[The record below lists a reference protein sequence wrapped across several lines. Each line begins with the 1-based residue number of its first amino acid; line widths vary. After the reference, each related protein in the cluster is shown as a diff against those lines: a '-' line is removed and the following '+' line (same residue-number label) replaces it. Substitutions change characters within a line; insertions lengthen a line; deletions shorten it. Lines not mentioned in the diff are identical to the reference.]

1 MLVEICLEK
10 RIIDLGNDWDV
21 ENEYVEVELDI
32 QDIVNIFAKYYKVDK
47 ITAIQI
53 VNDFELYDSEILKDI
68 FEEELEIYAREK
80 YYKEMQDY
88 DD

>member
-32 QDIVNIFAKYYKVDK
+32 QDIVNVFAKYYKVDK
-47 ITAIQI
+47 KTALKI

>member
-21 ENEYVEVELDI
+21 ENEYVEVELDT
-32 QDIVNIFAKYYKVDK
+32 QDIVNVFAKYYKVDK
-47 ITAIQI
+47 ITALKI

-88 DD
+88 D

>member
-32 QDIVNIFAKYYKVDK
+32 QDVVNIFAKYYKVDK
-47 ITAIQI
+47 ITALKI
-53 VNDFELYDSEILKDI
+53 VNDFELYDSDILKDI

-80 YYKEMQDY
+80 YYEN
-88 DD
+88 

>member
-1 MLVEICLEK
+1 MTIKVCIGEK
-10 RIIDLGNDWDV
+10 IISLGDNDWEV
-21 ENEYVEVELDI
+21 ENEYAEVELDI

-47 ITAIQI
+47 ITALKI

-80 YYKEMQDY
+80 YYEN
-88 DD
+88 

>member
-47 ITAIQI
+47 ITALTII
-53 VNDFELYDSEILKDI
+53 NDFELYDSEILKDI

-80 YYKEMQDY
+80 YYEN
-88 DD
+88 